1 MAEVRGCRLPED
13 VYYWVEKH
21 VWARVAGGEAVVGMT
36 DPAQKL
42 AGKILYVNPKKAG
55 RAVERGQSVATVESA
70 KYVGPVPS
78 PLSGEIVTVNER
90 VQRDGSVVNEDPYGE
105 GWVVRLRPTR
115 LEEELGALLTGAE
128 AVDAYR
134 QRLEAENLTCN

>member
-13 VYYWVEKH
+13 VHYWVEKH
-21 VWARVAGGEAVVGMT
+21 VWARLADGEAVVGMT
-36 DPAQKL
+36 DAAQKL
-42 AGKILYVNPKKAG
+42 AGRILYVNPKKAG
-55 RAVERGQSVATVESA
+55 RAVERGQSLATVESA

-78 PLSGEIVTVNER
+78 PLSGEIVAVNER
-90 VQRDGSVVNEDPYGE
+90 VRREASVVNEDPYGE

-115 LEEELGALLTGAE
+115 LEEELGSLLTGAA

-134 QRLEAENLTCN
+134 RRLEEENLACD